1 MYTYITHPN
10 TGLRYSTDSKMGKSI
25 IINYIQHL
33 TGGEAVPTP
42 PPQDVL
48 SLKFTEAIQGLT
60 VPPLK
65 VGDIVRSVDTLL
77 HTCPDK
83 WRLPSVCWQYTL
95 DQGRTID
102 DLQIFSDWGTKVVDI
117 IMSVPFKNIPDKL
130 VERIAHLEF
139 GPARGVFAL
148 REVLRDLND
157 FIAAKNS
164 SQQVGGVVAGLGIA
178 VGVLGVKFGCVL
190 VVTEIFAAAAGS
202 ALYVGSLFIGG
213 ASGDGSSVEMVE
225 PVEEPV
231 EEPSEEPSKEP
242 IEEPVEEPVEEP
254 EESPTQMPDEEL
266 VDGGSELVDSVIGSS
281 FPMSPRNAASPRTR
295 GSGGLRGKGSTRRNG
310 WAPSCNSS
318 PDRRR
323 SAQGTAKCGSDEVV
337 GKQCYYAKLWRD
349 AEKRSDW
356 VTGAKAAGGV
366 GAVCCPGTEGDGI
379 NTVNAGRLNP
389 NCKPV

>member
-95 DQGRTID
+95 DQGMTID

-117 IMSVPFKNIPDKL
+117 IMSVPFKNIPAKL

-139 GPARGVFAL
+139 EAQLCACL
-148 REVLRDLND
+148 R
-157 FIAAKNS
+157 
-164 SQQVGGVVAGLGIA
+164 
-178 VGVLGVKFGCVL
+178 
-190 VVTEIFAAAAGS
+190 
-202 ALYVGSLFIGG
+202 
-213 ASGDGSSVEMVE
+213 
-225 PVEEPV
+225 
-231 EEPSEEPSKEP
+231 
-242 IEEPVEEPVEEP
+242 
-254 EESPTQMPDEEL
+254 
-266 VDGGSELVDSVIGSS
+266 
-281 FPMSPRNAASPRTR
+281 
-295 GSGGLRGKGSTRRNG
+295 
-310 WAPSCNSS
+310 
-318 PDRRR
+318 
-323 SAQGTAKCGSDEVV
+323 
-337 GKQCYYAKLWRD
+337 
-349 AEKRSDW
+349 
-356 VTGAKAAGGV
+356 
-366 GAVCCPGTEGDGI
+366 
-379 NTVNAGRLNP
+379 
-389 NCKPV
+389 